1 MATEICLIRRVAE
14 ILCCV
19 TPAVAFMFGL
29 MVGAVAISFAD
40 FFYNSNGSVSV
51 DCWILRGFTVVIVAF
66 GVYLF
71 GAKRKKRI

>member
-19 TPAVAFMFGL
+19 TPAVA
-29 MVGAVAISFAD
+29 SCED

-51 DCWILRGFTVVIVAF
+51 GCWILRGFTFVIIAF

>member
-1 MATEICLIRRVAE
+1 
-14 ILCCV
+14 
-19 TPAVAFMFGL
+19 MFGL
-29 MVGAVAISFAD
+29 TVGAVAISFAD

-51 DCWILRGFTVVIVAF
+51 GCWILRGFTFVIIAF